1 MNFGRAL
8 GISFATGNNRTLRE
22 GEVDETEK
30 VGPEYALI
38 GIAILVAT
46 MAALISWRGN
56 VSLDFES
63 NLGFLLLA
71 FAPLAV
77 PFVVFWLGAL
87 VTGNTRRLPAA
98 FLYLGV
104 TLAVIQ
110 AVTTLLASFGMSQ
123 TGFVLGLFLAVC
135 FLAAR
140 GFLKVGWGP
149 AILVSLL
156 AVGGFL
162 AATFLLLTL
171 PAGQLPT

>member
-38 GIAILVAT
+38 GIAILIAT
-46 MAALISWRGN
+46 MAALLSWRGN
-56 VSLDFES
+56 VSINLAS
-63 NLGFLLLA
+63 NFGVILVA

-87 VTGNTRRLPAA
+87 VTGNSRRLPAA

-104 TLAVIQ
+104 TLAVMQ
-110 AVTTLLASFGMSQ
+110 ALTTLLAGFGMSQ

-140 GFLKVGWGP
+140 GFLRVGW
-149 AILVSLL
+149 ASALLVSLL

-162 AATFLLLTL
+162 AATFLLLML
-171 PAGQLPT
+171 PAGQLPR